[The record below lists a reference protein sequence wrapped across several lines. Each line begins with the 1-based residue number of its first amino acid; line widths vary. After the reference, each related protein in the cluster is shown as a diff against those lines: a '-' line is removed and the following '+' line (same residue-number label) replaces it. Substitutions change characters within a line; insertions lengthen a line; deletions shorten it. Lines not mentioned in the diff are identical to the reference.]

1 MVQTFTLANI
11 SDIWSFAAGGL
22 QITATGDVTGV
33 TVVAQ
38 SQATTL
44 PCTVVALQGQN
55 ITSTAPT
62 SNQAL
67 VWNSG
72 TSKWTPTTIVNSFN
86 TRTGA
91 VTLTAADVGAVSSAT
106 APAHQWFNAFSTGGA
121 FSSSQPAFSD
131 INGAIAS
138 TQLAVGATLAFSGN
152 TLETAAFTG
161 DVTAAANSFATTVAK
176 IQGTTVSGTTGTGD
190 VVFSASPAFTGSP
203 TAPTQ
208 TAGDNS
214 TKVATTAYADGN
226 FVRLTVTAQNFTGG
240 VRTPSFGL
248 ATGNVTLDPGNG
260 QLQNITNGGAFTIT
274 APAHDGSIVLDIVN
288 NASAS
293 TITWSGFTSEANHGD
308 PLDTTNGHKF
318 RVSITTNN
326 SVSTYIIHALQ

>member
-11 SDIWSFAAGGL
+11 SDIWAFAAGGL
-22 QITATGDVTGV
+22 QITATQDVTGV
-33 TVVAQ
+33 TVASQ

-44 PCTVVALQGQN
+44 PCTVVALQGQS

-72 TSKWTPTTIVNSFN
+72 TSKWTPTAIVNSFN

-91 VTLTAADVGAVSSAT
+91 VTLTAADISAVL
-106 APAHQWFNAFSTGGA
+106 
-121 FSSSQPAFSD
+121 
-131 INGAIAS
+131 AI
-138 TQLAVGATLAFSGN
+138 GATLTFSGN
-152 TLETAAFTG
+152 TLETAALTG

-176 IQGTTVSGTTGTGD
+176 IQGTTVSGTTGSGN
-190 VVFSASPAFTGSP
+190 VVFSASPTFTGTVNISTLSLTNALTLP
-203 TAPTQ
+203 NGSLATTQ

-214 TKVATTAYADGN
+214 TKVATTAYADAN
-226 FVRLTVTAQNFTGG
+226 FVRLTLTGQSFTGG
-240 VRTPSFGL
+240 VLTPSANL

-260 QLQNITNGGAFTIT
+260 QMQNITNGGAFTIT
-274 APAHDGSIVLDIVN
+274 APSHDGAIVLDIVN
-288 NASAS
+288 NASAGA
-293 TITWSGFTSEANHGD
+293 ITWTGFTSEANHGD